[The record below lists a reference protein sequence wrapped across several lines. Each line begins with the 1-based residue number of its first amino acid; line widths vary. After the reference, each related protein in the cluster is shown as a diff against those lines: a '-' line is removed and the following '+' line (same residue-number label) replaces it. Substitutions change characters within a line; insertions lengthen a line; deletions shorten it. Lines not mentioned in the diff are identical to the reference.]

1 MEGMT
6 KNLLSRILD
15 LQCSDTCCLRNHHR
29 LGDLFAFLFLFFGR
43 KCPRN
48 VQVLVPIYPD
58 SIVCLRI
65 VRWAD
70 LKNLPHDCLSKT
82 LLRKKN
88 EA

>member
-6 KNLLSRILD
+6 KYMLSRILD
-15 LQCSDTCCLRNHHR
+15 LQCSDTCCLCSHHR
-29 LGDLFAFLFLFFGR
+29 LGDLFVFLFLFFGR

-48 VQVLVPIYPD
+48 VHVLVPIYPD

-70 LKNLPHDCLSKT
+70 LKNPPHDCLSKT